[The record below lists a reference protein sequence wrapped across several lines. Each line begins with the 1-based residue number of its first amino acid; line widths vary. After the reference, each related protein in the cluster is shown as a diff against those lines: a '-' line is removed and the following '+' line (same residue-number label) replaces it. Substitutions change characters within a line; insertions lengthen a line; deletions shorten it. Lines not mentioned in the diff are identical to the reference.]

1 MNNSNNIDD
10 KPRVQ
15 IKNKVKI
22 CLKYYFLRNLIISK
36 LLVFYKTTYGNINC
50 KFL

>member
-22 CLKYYFLRNLIISK
+22 CLKYYFFKEFDNQ
-36 LLVFYKTTYGNINC
+36 
-50 KFL
+50 